1 MIKAIHAIMTNRKH
15 HIYGEAVTRVFSLL
29 INLHSG
35 NIINYII
42 LVSKITTIIN
52 VSKEVC

>member
-35 NIINYII
+35 NYQK
-42 LVSKITTIIN
+42 LYYFSF
-52 VSKEVC
+52 